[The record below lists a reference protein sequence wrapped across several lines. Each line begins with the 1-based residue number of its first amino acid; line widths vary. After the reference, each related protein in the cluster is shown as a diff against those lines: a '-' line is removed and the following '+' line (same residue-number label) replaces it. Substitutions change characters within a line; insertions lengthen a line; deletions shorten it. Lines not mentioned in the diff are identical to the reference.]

1 MTRSRSSGSSGAPS
15 ASSAPRSRTR
25 SDGAAGAKWGLL
37 GFDPS
42 GHWRRF
48 LRDAHPPRF
57 RAPDGVDVTAVEPG
71 DSASFGATAAF
82 GLGLP
87 ARTEAAF
94 AALPGKPGWR
104 CYVTRAGRAPAAAAT
119 FTDGPIALLAVD
131 ATAEAGRRSPSRAA
145 LLHRVIEDSIEA
157 GARLI
162 CARIDVDAEGSS
174 DADRRAAPRGLR
186 EVLPVPALGRRG
198 ISRELMR
205 DFLRAEAGGGLA
217 LVLGSVAALLWVNV
231 IDAGG
236 YASFWATHINI
247 GIGTASIDESL
258 GHWVNDGLMTLFF
271 FLISLEIKRELVTG
285 ELRHPKRAALPIIA
299 ALGGVVTPIAI
310 FLAITGG
317 HDAAGWGIPMAT
329 DAAFAIGVLALLGD
343 RVGVGVKLFL
353 VTIAVVDD
361 VAAILVIAVAYTDHL
376 SLGWL
381 ALALAG
387 LAAVV
392 AVRLLGVRRILVY
405 VPLGLFVWVATF
417 ESGIH
422 ATLAGVA
429 LALITPA
436 VPVGGRDVLGE
447 IEHALHPWV
456 NFAILPLFALAN
468 AGVKLGGGE
477 LSDPDGR
484 RIALAVALGLVVGK
498 FIGIVGATLGSAE
511 APPRRPPLGSR
522 HPRPPR
528 RRRPRRH
535 RLHRLPLHHPARLR
549 RPPAGRRR
557 QARHPRRLRRLRRDR
572 HRDLPRR
579 RDPPEPR
586 SGRRTRRRRPTLL
599 GFGFTS
605 VKT

>member
-1 MTRSRSSGSSGAPS
+1 
-15 ASSAPRSRTR
+15 
-25 SDGAAGAKWGLL
+25 
-37 GFDPS
+37 
-42 GHWRRF
+42 
-48 LRDAHPPRF
+48 
-57 RAPDGVDVTAVEPG
+57 
-71 DSASFGATAAF
+71 
-82 GLGLP
+82 
-87 ARTEAAF
+87 
-94 AALPGKPGWR
+94 
-104 CYVTRAGRAPAAAAT
+104 
-119 FTDGPIALLAVD
+119 
-131 ATAEAGRRSPSRAA
+131 
-145 LLHRVIEDSIEA
+145 
-157 GARLI
+157 
-162 CARIDVDAEGSS
+162 
-174 DADRRAAPRGLR
+174 
-186 EVLPVPALGRRG
+186 
-198 ISRELMR
+198 MR

-236 YASFWATHINI
+236 YAAFWATHINI
-247 GIGTASIDESL
+247 GIGSASIDESL

-353 VTIAVVDD
+353 VTVDD

-381 ALALAG
+381 ALAVAG

-405 VPLGLFVWVATF
+405 IPLGLFVWVATF

-447 IEHALHPWV
+447 IEHTLHPWV

-477 LSDPDGR
+477 LSNPDGQR
-484 RIALAVALGLVVGK
+484 LALAVALGLVVGK
-498 FIGIVGATLGSAE
+498 FIGIVGATMGAL
-511 APPRRPPLGSR
+511 
-522 HPRPPR
+522 
-528 RRRPRRH
+528 
-535 RLHRLPLHHPARLR
+535 RLR
-549 RPPAGRRR
+549 LGA
-557 QARHPRRLRRLRRDR
+557 
-572 HRDLPRR
+572 LP
-579 RDPPEPR
+579 
-586 SGRRTRRRRPTLL
+586 SGVDTRGLI
-599 GFGFTS
+599 GAAAIGGIGFTVSLFITPLAYDDPLLVGAAKLGILGGS
-605 VKT
+605 VVSAAIGIAIFLAAGTHPSREAVSSAGIGRES

>member
-1 MTRSRSSGSSGAPS
+1 
-15 ASSAPRSRTR
+15 
-25 SDGAAGAKWGLL
+25 
-37 GFDPS
+37 
-42 GHWRRF
+42 
-48 LRDAHPPRF
+48 
-57 RAPDGVDVTAVEPG
+57 
-71 DSASFGATAAF
+71 
-82 GLGLP
+82 
-87 ARTEAAF
+87 
-94 AALPGKPGWR
+94 
-104 CYVTRAGRAPAAAAT
+104 
-119 FTDGPIALLAVD
+119 
-131 ATAEAGRRSPSRAA
+131 
-145 LLHRVIEDSIEA
+145 
-157 GARLI
+157 
-162 CARIDVDAEGSS
+162 
-174 DADRRAAPRGLR
+174 
-186 EVLPVPALGRRG
+186 
-198 ISRELMR
+198 MR

-247 GIGTASIDESL
+247 GIGSASIDESL

-299 ALGGVVTPIAI
+299 ALGGVVTPIVI

-381 ALALAG
+381 ALAVAG

-405 VPLGLFVWVATF
+405 IPLGLFVWVATF

-436 VPVGGRDVLGE
+436 VPVDGRDVLGE
-447 IEHALHPWV
+447 LEHALHPWV

-484 RIALAVALGLVVGK
+484 RLALAVALGLVVGK
-498 FIGIVGATLGSAE
+498 FIGITGATWA
-511 APPRRPPLGSR
+511 A
-522 HPRPPR
+522 
-528 RRRPRRH
+528 
-535 RLHRLPLHHPARLR
+535 LR
-549 RPPAGRRR
+549 RCLLYRAGWPTENPHVIVTRGTKASRGPASTAYLSHVLDDCGFSTRMIRST
-557 QARHPRRLRRLRRDR
+557 RLVELVNTLDPKLVAAAFGMDSQTPLIYLGDHVDPTRLT
-572 HRDLPRR
+572 PN
-579 RDPPEPR
+579 P
-586 SGRRTRRRRPTLL
+586 
-599 GFGFTS
+599 
-605 VKT
+605 